1 MKQQLHVHRADY
13 FFAIKIGER
22 LAAVRRTALRTWWSR
37 AEAVVLVDNHP
48 ILRYNSKQLWRH
60 YKITETN
67 DYEN

>member
-1 MKQQLHVHRADY
+1 MSCYAPHWPKS
-13 FFAIKIGER
+13 
-22 LAAVRRTALRTWWSR
+22 LAEWGS
-37 AEAVVLVDNHP
+37 LVDNHP